1 MSLSLSGTD
10 GVVGA
15 GFTLDS
21 SGASVTAGV
30 GTFGTLNVDDKI
42 IHTADTDTAIR
53 FPESNHISMET
64 GGNERIRI
72 KGNGNIGFGTDN
84 PNNLIHS
91 YGGQIKAQS
100 STDDTSTN
108 VDLIR
113 AQCGSTGN
121 ALFSVRAADAADNNS
136 DWDIKTNAGEEL
148 SFTIGGAAEKARI
161 TSDGKIGIGTTT
173 PSTTVDAIG
182 TVRATSFTATQPE
195 YLRVAHTDNSHNQT
209 RTDNSTV
216 TVQFGSAYDDTKSGW
231 TSGASNYYTTQEAG
245 YFLISTQAVIT
256 SNTANSLREWVLGV
270 EQSADNGSSYSV
282 LMVSGGRGG
291 GNDNTDTDTVTPSV
305 TMVQYLPAG
314 RRIRVRAYA
323 NTDGGTWQ
331 VDEDLGDPLSGDYGA
346 SEGFDNQKGTR
357 LFIVRLF

>member
-1 MSLSLSGTD
+1 MGVQIQGDTGNVIATKGTYSGDVSIGGTLTYEDVTNIDSVGLITARDGIEVTD
-10 GVVGA
+10 KGVQ
-15 GFTLDS
+15 
-21 SGASVTAGV
+21 V
-30 GTFGTLNVDDKI
+30 GTGATVDSASANI
-42 IHTADTDTAIR
+42 LTFLTNGSERARI
-53 FPESNHISMET
+53 ES
-64 GGNERIRI
+64 G
-72 KGNGNIGFGTDN
+72 GNIGIGTDN

-195 YLRVAHTDNSHNQT
+195 YLRVAHTDASHNQSLS
-209 RTDNSTV
+209 DNV
-216 TVQFGSAYDDTKSGW
+216 TYTLQFGAEYDDTKDGW
-231 TSGASNYYTTQEAG
+231 TTGSDNYYTIQETG
-245 YFLISTQAVIT
+245 YFLITTQGVLT
-256 SNTANSLREWVLGV
+256 SSATSSLREWAIGV
-270 EQSADNGSSYSV
+270 EKSTDGGSSWSV
-282 LMVSGGRGG
+282 MMVNGGRGG
-291 GNDNTDTDTVTPSV
+291 GNDYTDTDTITPSL
-305 TMVQYLPAG
+305 TLMEYLAATT
-314 RRIRVRAYA
+314 RIRVRAWCNAVSYTHLRA
-323 NTDGGTWQ
+323 HET
-331 VDEDLGDPLSGDYGA
+331 
-346 SEGFDNQKGTR
+346 
-357 LFIVRLF
+357 

>member
-1 MSLSLSGTD
+1 MALTLSGTD

-15 GFTLDS
+15 GFTLDA

-195 YLRVAHTDNSHNQT
+195 YLRVAHTDASHNQDL
-209 RTDNSTV
+209 TDNTTHV
-216 TVQFGSAYDDTKSGW
+216 LQFGSSYNDTKSGW
-231 TSGASNYYTTQEAG
+231 TSGSSNYYTIQETG
-245 YFLISTQAVIT
+245 YFLITSQAVIT
-256 SNTANSLREWVLGV
+256 SNNSNSLREWVLGV
-270 EQSADNGSSYSV
+270 EQSTDSGSSWSV
-282 LMVSGGRGG
+282 LLVNGGRGG
-291 GNDNTDTDTVTPSV
+291 GTNETDTDTITPSL
-305 TMVQYLPAG
+305 TLMHYLAAG
-314 RRIRVRAYA
+314 TQIRVRVWA

-331 VDEDLGDPLSGDYGA
+331 VDEDLSDPLSGTYG
-346 SEGFDNQKGTR
+346 SGVSDNQKGTR
-357 LFIVRLF
+357 LFIMRLF